1 MVSFRNSTCIGEIG
15 CGWKSRERQSPSGG
29 GHTVNAW
36 KRECNVLC
44 AAGEN
49 RHSLLSLCP
58 SFLLKHTPPLQ
69 LQLHPYWSQPPLLRT
84 VEREK
89 VRTLCRGKSLWSLH
103 SRVCFSWASWV
114 SHEMIW
120 LFTSSSLKWAYA
132 SFLSRLV
139 CPIPSLYLNSAQ
151 FSEHIIKFTV
161 IYLCR
166 VC

>member
-114 SHEMIW
+114 RKAWNDLTLHFLISKMGICFLPIKVSLPHPIS
-120 LFTSSSLKWAYA
+120 LFE
-132 SFLSRLV
+132 LS
-139 CPIPSLYLNSAQ
+139 PILWTY
-151 FSEHIIKFTV
+151 HK
-161 IYLCR
+161 IYCNLS
-166 VC
+166 V